1 MAMLP
6 PRGIA
11 QPAVAVIAGEPAA
24 ADVSTSI
31 RPFESNLT
39 ERRRQ
44 GSHSRR
50 RLQGNRWR
58 FVRHSRRRCRLFWS
72 LWSSCSRRGAASVA
86 DRRAVDVRPA
96 ARNFAGDRRV
106 SDNNLHQTRLAVVD
120 CHGCPKETARKIART
135 PRATFA
141 ITHWKC
147 PRNCRKGRAGRQAGS
162 RAFRPLVHHVQIR
175 QRDRR
180 PTFGLWARI
189 VVGGYRTRARSR
201 DEMNESNLFVA
212 SSTKKRRPSL
222 ASARPKS
229 APAPFGLPDLSSSA
243 VPACL
248 PAA

>member
-1 MAMLP
+1 ML
-6 PRGIA
+6 
-11 QPAVAVIAGEPAA
+11 
-24 ADVSTSI
+24 
-31 RPFESNLT
+31 
-39 ERRRQ
+39 RRRT
-44 GSHSRR
+44 STEDARASARR
-50 RLQGNRWR
+50 RDGNVATSWDRTASGR
-58 FVRHSRRRCRLFWS
+58 CNSRGAGRCG
-72 LWSSCSRRGAASVA
+72 CEHEHPGSRRGAASVA

-96 ARNFAGDRRV
+96 AGNFAGDRRV